1 MCLDRLGC
9 TNRSDPHKTG
19 FTLIELLIVIA
30 IILILIAIALPNFL
44 EAQVRAKVT
53 RGQGDLR
60 SIASALEA
68 YQIQYRQYLNLYQT
82 LKWGPRYD
90 PNSITSHRLLPLTSP
105 IRFMSSIP
113 PEVFDLSREIPGFQA
128 DTYAYGSRPSYDPKG
143 EFWRQYFDKYLKYQ
157 YSIRSIGPDRQFNI
171 VEPAYPNFILPYS
184 PTNGTVSRG
193 DINRWGP

>member
-1 MCLDRLGC
+1 MCLRC
-9 TNRSDPHKTG
+9 SVCSRRSG

-44 EAQVRAKVT
+44 EAQIRAKVA

-68 YQIQYRQYLNLYQT
+68 YQIQYRKYLDLFQT
-82 LKWGPRYD
+82 QKWGSRYD

-113 PEVFDLSREIPGFQA
+113 PEVFDLSRQIPGYQA
-128 DTYAYGSRPSYDPKG
+128 DTYAYGSMLSYKDKG
-143 EFWRQYFDKYLKYQ
+143 AFWRQHFDPKMKYQ
-157 YSIRSIGPDRQFNI
+157 YSIRSIGPDRQCNDLEAI
-171 VEPAYPNFILPYS
+171 NPDLLLPYS
-184 PTNGTVSRG
+184 PTNGTTSRG
-193 DINRWGP
+193 DINKWGP

>member
-1 MCLDRLGC
+1 MCPC
-9 TNRSDPHKTG
+9 RSRCSNGSGSHRSG

-44 EAQVRAKVT
+44 EAQIRAKVT

-68 YQIQYRQYLNLYQT
+68 YQIQYRKYLNLYQT
-82 LKWGPRYD
+82 QKWGPRYD

-105 IRFMSSIP
+105 IRFMTSIP
-113 PEVFDLSREIPGFQA
+113 PEVFDLSRQIPGFQA
-128 DTYAYGSRPSYDPKG
+128 DTYAYGSRTSYDAPG

-171 VEPAYPNFILPYS
+171 VEAIYPDFILPYS
-184 PTNGTVSRG
+184 PTNGTTSRG
-193 DINRWGP
+193 DINKWGP

>member
-1 MCLDRLGC
+1 MSPSHLSCS
-9 TNRSDPHKTG
+9 TKFSSHKAG

-44 EAQVRAKVT
+44 EAQVRAKVA

-60 SIASALEA
+60 SIAIALEA
-68 YQIQYRQYLNLYQT
+68 YNVQFRQYLNLYQT
-82 LKWGPRYD
+82 QKWGPRYD

-105 IRFMSSIP
+105 IRFMNSIP
-113 PEVFDLSREIPGFQA
+113 PEVFDLSRLIPGFQA
-128 DTYAYGSRPSYDPKG
+128 DTYAYGSRPSYDAKG

-171 VEPAYPNFILPYS
+171 VEPIYPDLILPYS

-193 DINRWGP
+193 DINKWGP

>member
-1 MCLDRLGC
+1 VTKVRHLSIG
-9 TNRSDPHKTG
+9 NKHG

-53 RGQGDLR
+53 RAQGDLN
-60 SIASALEA
+60 SLVTALEA
-68 YQIQYRQYLNLYQT
+68 YQIQYKKYLNLFQT
-82 LKWGPRYD
+82 QKWGPRYD

-105 IRFMSSIP
+105 IRFLSSIP
-113 PEVFDLSREIPGFQA
+113 PEVFDLSRLIPNFQA
-128 DTYAYGSRPSYDPKG
+128 DTYAYGSQVSYDKEG
-143 EFWRQYFDKYLKYQ
+143 TFWRGYFDRKMKYQ
-157 YSIRSIGPDRQFNI
+157 ISIRSIGPDRQFNI
-171 VEPAYPNFILPYS
+171 LEPIYPDLILPYS